1 MTLSLVRIYNCPTY
15 SIGKLYVDGVWL
27 CDTVEDYDRGLD
39 QSMTEKEIAK
49 IKVKRLTA
57 IPTGTYRVTM
67 NVQSPKMSQMK
78 YYADFCKGYLPRLL
92 NVPGY
97 DGILIH
103 CGSSAASSAGCIIV
117 GYNTI
122 KGKVTN
128 SKKAWESLMKK
139 HLLPAKKRNEA
150 ISIVITRKYAP
161 PSPPSKPKTPF
172 SDP

>member
-27 CDTVEDYDRGLD
+27 CDTIEDYDRGLD
-39 QSMTEKEIAK
+39 QSMSPSEIAK

-57 IPTGTYRVTM
+57 IPTGTFRVTM
-67 NVQSPKMSQMK
+67 NVQSPKMSKMK

-117 GYNTI
+117 GYNTV

-128 SKKAWESLMKK
+128 SRKAWEALMNN
-139 HLLPAKKRNEA
+139 HLLPAKKRGE
-150 ISIVITRKYAP
+150 SITILVSRKYAP
-161 PSPPSKPKTPF
+161 PPPPPKPKTPF
-172 SDP
+172 SGP